1 MHHTIHHIYVCIQ
14 RNPYSLDNLLPNLIE
29 KYEALYDCYFEE
41 VHSLYRAK
49 VLFVGKDFS

>member
-1 MHHTIHHIYVCIQ
+1 MHHTIHHIYLCIQ
-14 RNPYSLDNLLPNLIE
+14 RNSYSLDNLLPSLIE

-41 VHSLYRAK
+41 VYSLYRAK